1 MKGLSPLISAAIY
14 MGMAVTAV
22 TLVITLG
29 MPQLNRMTESTL
41 YLNARE
47 SMTNLD
53 KAIETVASEGKG
65 SVRIIPLEIRNGE
78 LSISDSKNIIEYS
91 IETVSKIVSPR
102 TAIQYGNLAIAS
114 NADVNASQNA
124 THHVLQNSHI
134 RLIARRFGSA
144 SGAVSINTSEIVQEI
159 KLLDNNK
166 TLPITPN
173 ATVMDFVIS
182 NNPSASSGTGYTTL
196 EEEGTD
202 LSSGNITA
210 FVNSTLGEYRLN
222 IILGSEADFLTIY
235 GHA

>member
-47 SMTNLD
+47 SLTNLD

-65 SVRIIPLEIRNGE
+65 SVRIVPMEIRNGE

-91 IETVSKIVSPR
+91 IETISRIVSPR
-102 TAIQYGNLAIAS
+102 TAIQYGNLVIAS

-124 THHVLQNSHI
+124 THHVLQNTH
-134 RLIARRFGSA
+134 LKVTARRFGSPTSMA
-144 SGAVSINTSEIVQEI
+144 SINTSEVIQEI

-166 TLPITPN
+166 TLPLTPN
-173 ATVMDFVIS
+173 ATVMEFTIS
-182 NNPSASSGTGYTTL
+182 NNPSASSGVGYTVL

-202 LSSGNITA
+202 LSKGNITIY
-210 FVNSTLGEYRLN
+210 VNSVIGEYRLN
-222 IILGSEADFLTIY
+222 IILDAESDFLTIY
-235 GHA
+235 GQI